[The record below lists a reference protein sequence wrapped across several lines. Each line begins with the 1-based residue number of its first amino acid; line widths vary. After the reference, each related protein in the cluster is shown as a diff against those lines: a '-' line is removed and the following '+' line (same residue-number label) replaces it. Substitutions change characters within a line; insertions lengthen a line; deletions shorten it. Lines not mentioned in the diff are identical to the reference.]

1 MTLALTLAGWAL
13 AGALALRCA
22 RRTRQL
28 ELVARADH
36 ELRGPVCALG
46 LAVEALAR
54 HPELRRRA
62 AALDAHLD
70 RLRLGLAD
78 LAAAR
83 EGRRAAGRPTETRI
97 DRVALAATDAWTPA
111 ARAGGGE
118 ISFEWKAG
126 PLVAHADRARL
137 SQALGNLLANA
148 VEHGGERI
156 AVVGERDGDGV
167 RIVVRDSG
175 GSRRSRES
183 VARRRGRGLAIA
195 AHAVGE
201 ARGSL
206 AIPDPIGGLSAPPRR
221 FARRPGSAQR
231 DRRPG
236 VAAAR
241 SEAAPP
247 HSTEFRIELPAVEA
261 PLG

>member
-1 MTLALTLAGWAL
+1 MTLGFLLAGWAL
-13 AGALALRCA
+13 AGALALLCA
-22 RRTRQL
+22 RRARRL

-111 ARAGGGE
+111 ARARGSE

-156 AVVGERDGDGV
+156 AVVGERDGEGV
-167 RIVVRDSG
+167 RITVRDSG
-175 GSRRSRES
+175 ASRRSRES
-183 VARRRGRGLAIA
+183 VAGRRGRGLSIA

-206 AIPDPIGGLSAPPRR
+206 AVPDLIGGLSTPPTRL
-221 FARRPGSAQR
+221 ARRPGSAKRAQR
-231 DRRPG
+231 PRL
-236 VAAAR
+236 
-241 SEAAPP
+241 AAPTNEAP
-247 HSTEFRIELPAVEA
+247 SPPGTEFRIELPTVET